1 MYNLLYI
8 YFAVF
13 LKNPRKE
20 FNAYIDAKT
29 KAYQKKYGFE
39 IGTGDHA
46 TWNNEADAFKHTFM
60 QAILQFDLDSISSN
74 ILGFGHE
81 FESKLQPQDESNMD
95 LWNNEIGRDIGKKIK
110 KQTMLKKKSEYPKE
124 KIEDMI
130 AEEIMKK
137 MKKGDL
143 ITSPKDKRI
152 YNVGPF
158 SVYNISKHM
167 KKFGITGFASNIPDG
182 KIFTAEEIGQ
192 MSSNEFLENEDYIN
206 MQMKEMGIPNNFE
219 AKKELNNGSMIW
231 VDDYKRDDGTQ
242 VKGYYRRR

>member
-1 MYNLLYI
+1 
-8 YFAVF
+8 
-13 LKNPRKE
+13 
-20 FNAYIDAKT
+20 
-29 KAYQKKYGFE
+29 
-39 IGTGDHA
+39 
-46 TWNNEADAFKHTFM
+46 M
-60 QAILQFDLDSISSN
+60 QAVSQFRYGTLTSN
-74 ILGFGHE
+74 IGGYKHE
-81 FESKLQPQDESNMD
+81 LDSKLQPQDESNMD